1 MGIINKSVFNKSYML
16 EILKNGNTQEVFT
29 FSMPPKSEELDFAQR
44 VTETKTFGGSVIDR
58 YGNDTARIVLSGSTG
73 NEDNKIIYRGL
84 KKVPKYLNG
93 ENEIF
98 WLQKILNEYHQQDKL
113 TDGITIYLYDLSKM
127 NVVEFATLRPSKNWW
142 RVFIKDFKI
151 KRDDSK
157 PKTFNYTLDMIA
169 ISDENKK
176 EITGLFKSATTFVD
190 GFTKAMEIA
199 QSVMEYTEGAFALI
213 EEATNTV
220 AKWQKA
226 YDEFSNMSGKG
237 QILTTLK
244 NADSFSRILTGN
256 ANNTLYNSAKNVYS
270 VANKITKWA
279 GGETIETQ
287 KTKSKI
293 LNSASFTIIFDS
305 NGGNPVPSQSVE
317 YSRKLEKPEAP
328 KRDEYS
334 FECWCSDKELENEY
348 DFSQEVTEAFTLYAR
363 WKLSVATVTFNTNFG
378 SATRPAKVNVGEKIE
393 LPENPTKK
401 GCLFKE
407 WCVDSGGLTPFDPE
421 TPIFGNLTLYAIWT
435 DACSVAFDS
444 DGGTKI
450 PEQNIKIGELVVYP
464 MTPIKDNYKFAHW
477 CIDEERTEIFDF
489 STPVTKSITL
499 YAVFI
504 KTTNTVTFDSNGG
517 SAIENQKVNIG
528 GFAEKPE
535 FPEREG
541 FDFVCWCVDKNCTN
555 EFVFARMPVNSS
567 IILYA
572 KWRTKHLAVVFD
584 SSGGSEIAPQSV
596 AYKGKVVFPEIPT
609 KENYVFE
616 MWRIRSKEKTVPTGK
631 FETVIVYENDGITP
645 KFDGETGEKITEEK
659 EILDYEYSEFDFETE
674 LTEDLTLYAKWF
686 GGEV

>member
-1 MGIINKSVFNKSYML
+1 MGIINKRVFNKSYML
-16 EILKNGNTQEVFT
+16 EILKNGKTQEVFT
-29 FSMPPKSEELDFAQR
+29 FSMPPKSEEFDFGQR

-58 YGNDTARIVLSGSTG
+58 YGNDTTRIVLSGSTG

-84 KKVPKYLNG
+84 KKTPKYLNG

-98 WLQKILNEYHQQDKL
+98 WLQKILHEYHQQDKL
-113 TDGITIYLYDLSKM
+113 ADGITFYLYDLSKM
-127 NVVEFATLRPSKNWW
+127 NVVELATLRPSKNWW

-169 ISDENKK
+169 ISDDNKK
-176 EITGLFKSATTFVD
+176 EITGLFENAAAFVD

-213 EEATNTV
+213 EEATSTV

-226 YDEFSNMSGKG
+226 YDEFSNMGGKG
-237 QILTTLK
+237 QVLTTLK
-244 NADSFSRILTGN
+244 NMDSFSRILTGN
-256 ANNTLYNSAKNVYS
+256 TNNTLYNSAKSVYS

-279 GGETIETQ
+279 GGETIEAQ

-305 NGGNPVPSQSVE
+305 NGGSAVPRQSVE
-317 YSRKLEKPEAP
+317 YSRKLEKPETP
-328 KRDEYS
+328 VRDEHS
-334 FECWCSDKELENEY
+334 FDCWCSDKELANEY

-378 SATRPAKVNVGEKIE
+378 SATRPSKVNVGEKIE

-421 TPIFGNLTLYAIWT
+421 TPIFGNMTLYAIWT
-435 DACSVAFDS
+435 DACSVVFDS

-450 PEQNIKIGELVVYP
+450 PEQNIKIGELAVYP
-464 MTPIKDNYKFAHW
+464 MTPTKENYKFAHW
-477 CIDEERTEIFDF
+477 CIDEERTVVFDF
-489 STPVTKSITL
+489 STPITENITL

-504 KTTNTVTFDSNGG
+504 QTTNTVSFDSNGG
-517 SAIENQKVNIG
+517 SEIESQKVSIG

-535 FPEREG
+535 SPERAG
-541 FDFVCWCVDKNCTN
+541 FDFVCWCVDKDCTN
-555 EFVFARMPVNSS
+555 EFIFARMPVNSP

-572 KWRTKHLAVVFD
+572 KWRTKCLEVTFD
-584 SSGGSEIAPQSV
+584 SNGGSEVAPQSV
-596 AYKGKVVFPEIPT
+596 AYKSRAVFPEIPT
-609 KENYVFE
+609 KENCVFE

-631 FETVIVYENDGITP
+631 FETVIVYEDDGVTP

-659 EILDYEYSEFDFETE
+659 EIFDYEYSEFDFETE